1 MSEVNNATPEEL
13 VEDFTVEMEES
24 AEIPS
29 PIDPTLT
36 HSGEAAD
43 AKATGDAIRAAV
55 AKLVLNGK
63 SPTDNVIIIYAGDI
77 RMSDDDGAQTI
88 AEAIEA
94 AGDKDASGIMYDVE
108 NLVTVKDALD
118 ELDADMTNEEI
129 DDIFETVFGGGE

>member
-24 AEIPS
+24 AEVPS

-118 ELDADMTNEEI
+118 ELDADMTAEEI
-129 DDIFETVFGGGE
+129 DEIFETVFGGGE

>member
-13 VEDFTVEMEES
+13 VEDFTVEVEES

-36 HSGEAAD
+36 HPNEAAD